1 LSTTCLF
8 LFSFLPNC
16 LLARSL
22 SQVSKLTSDL
32 AATSKQRELAE
43 AAALLLQQTLKG
55 ALEKQQTHEVELQ
68 TARSG
73 AQQLQD
79 EVARLQTQLEAA
91 RQHSAQQAQQLQQQ
105 LSRSQPQQPAY
116 SQQPPAHGYH
126 SGSYPPPPPLQQ
138 QLPYQA
144 QAPLPTGAVPY
155 LPPSGSVPYQQPRDQ
170 HGRPNVPYLPQQQ
183 QPHAASYPAPQP
195 QGYPQP
201 YSQQQQQQQPYLPQH
216 HYDHPAVA
224 ELTQLQSKYETLKND
239 YNSLVDTYNA
249 QKESLRTGA
258 ESLASAQRDVQ
269 TERTKVTQLSAD
281 LKRASSQLT
290 ECEGAL
296 ARAQKER
303 DRLREECGRAK
314 DDAARLHRNLKGMG
328 DALERMRERA
338 ATDAKRNTQMQ
349 RTMGEQFDA
358 LLEEKSQLAAQLGI
372 LLSDSANGA
381 GSGNACATSAPPP
394 AHLPPHAT
402 SRQTHAAQELALNQK
417 DTFSDELP
425 PLDVLPPASGSKSP
439 SHPPSPQPLKQESL
453 NQSDAGAGLSL
464 AVKHELAPA
473 SDALPATAE
482 DEEPEEGEI

>member
-1 LSTTCLF
+1 VSFSLSLSCPTAF
-8 LFSFLPNC
+8 LF
-16 LLARSL
+16 AL
-22 SQVSKLTSDL
+22 SQVSKLTRDL

-43 AAALLLQQTLKG
+43 AAALLLQQTLKA
-55 ALEKQQTHEVELQ
+55 ALERQQTHEAELQ
-68 TARSG
+68 SAQSG
-73 AQQLQD
+73 AQQLQA
-79 EVARLQTQLEAA
+79 EVTRLQTQLEAA

-105 LSRSQPQQPAY
+105 LSRSQHQQPAN

-126 SGSYPPPPPLQQ
+126 SGSYPQPPPPQQ

-144 QAPLPTGAVPY
+144 QAPPPTGAVPY
-155 LPPSGSVPYQQPRDQ
+155 MPPSGSVPYQQPRDQ

-201 YSQQQQQQQPYLPQH
+201 YSQQQQQPPYHPQH

-281 LKRASSQLT
+281 LKRVSSQLT

-314 DDAARLHRNLKGMG
+314 DDAARLHRNLKGMA
-328 DALERMRERA
+328 DTLERMRERA

-358 LLEEKSQLAAQLGI
+358 LLEEKAQLAAQLGI

-381 GSGNACATSAPPP
+381 SSGNVSATSAPPP
-394 AHLPPHAT
+394 AHLPLHAIP
-402 SRQTHAAQELALNQK
+402 RQTQVAQKLALNQK

-425 PLDVLPPASGSKSP
+425 PLDVLPPASDSQAP
-439 SHPPSPQPLKQESL
+439 SHPPSPQPLKHESL

-464 AVKHELAPA
+464 IVKRELAPA

-482 DEEPEEGEI
+482 VEEPEEGEI